1 MPTLRQLRCLL
12 ALADLLNFGRAAE
25 RLNVTQPT
33 LSAQLREV
41 ETRLGTP
48 LFERNRPASC
58 RQTGAELA
66 RDCEGTTLDTLR
78 QMVASGMGIALL
90 PALYVR
96 SEVLQKKLIV
106 ARPLS
111 REAPVRS
118 IIFAWR
124 RTPPQA
130 DRFTALARVMRDA
143 VDRLPNQR
151 VVSTPTMHAGVCDRT
166 AERNDVQAKPVDFT
180 DSVRRRRLV
189 ITARCAPRQTLAI
202 VSPGTLG
209 NTCKSS

>member
-1 MPTLRQLRCLL
+1 MPTLRQLRCLV

-33 LSAQLREV
+33 LSAQLREL
-41 ETRLGTP
+41 ETRHCSSATG
-48 LFERNRPASC
+48 PASC

-96 SEVLQKKLIV
+96 FEVLQKKLIV

-118 IIFAWR
+118 IILAWR

-151 VVSTPTMHAGVCDRT
+151 VVSTPTMHAGVCAGT
-166 AERNDVQAKPVDFT
+166 AERNDVQANPVDFT